1 MRYVVKWNTGEAVND
16 QVDFFKT
23 YSDAEKF
30 QKNLRLRN
38 RGRYNLCI
46 SGIISENEYNKILK
60 AEEDYNEMVKK
71 ELEEERNS
79 YE

>member
-1 MRYVVKWNTGEAVND
+1 MRYVVKWNTGEYVNG

-30 QKNLRLRN
+30 QKNLRKNN

-60 AEEDYNEMVKK
+60 EEQEYNEMVKK

>member
-1 MRYVVKWNTGEAVND
+1 MRYVVKWNTGEYVND

-30 QKNLRLRN
+30 QKNLRKNN

-46 SGIISENEYNKILK
+46 SGIISEVEYNKILK

-71 ELEEERNS
+71 ELEEGKEAL
-79 YE
+79 

>member
-1 MRYVVKWNTGEAVND
+1 MRYVVKWNTGEYVND

-30 QKNLRLRN
+30 QQNLRKNN

-46 SGIISENEYNKILK
+46 SGIISEVEYNKILK

-71 ELEEERNS
+71 ELEEGKEAL
-79 YE
+79 